1 MTPEL
6 PPQPEISF
14 TDRVKERLPLW
25 QTIVAESSIADDV
38 KEKITAA
45 LERLA
50 SGAYQSVD
58 DAIYYTIDQLVQ
70 ICQNTSADKADREK
84 TAVFQNLREDLWALH
99 KEAK

>member
-14 TDRVKERLPLW
+14 TDRVNERLPLW
-25 QTIVAESSIADDV
+25 QDMVADSSIADDV
-38 KEKITAA
+38 KEKITAV
-45 LERLA
+45 LEGLA

-58 DAIYYTIDQLVQ
+58 DAIYYTIDQLAQ
-70 ICQNTSADKADREK
+70 ICQNTPEDKADPEK